1 MDLNERLYTV
11 EEVAE
16 ILRVSRNTVYRLI
29 KDRQLP
35 MFRIN
40 ETGNWRIS
48 AARLKEFIKA
58 QGTSWSNGNGAPKK
72 R

>member
-1 MDLNERLYTV
+1 M

-29 KDRQLP
+29 KERQLP
-35 MFRIN
+35 TFRIN

-48 AARLKEFIKA
+48 SVRLKEFIKA
-58 QGTSWSNGNGAPKK
+58 QATPWNGNGAPKK